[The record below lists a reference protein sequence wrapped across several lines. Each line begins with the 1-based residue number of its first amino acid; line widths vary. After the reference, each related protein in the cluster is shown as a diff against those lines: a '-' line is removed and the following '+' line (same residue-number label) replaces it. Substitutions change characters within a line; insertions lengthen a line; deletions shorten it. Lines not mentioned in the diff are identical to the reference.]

1 MKELAGNL
9 VVGMNNSYCDVHSSV
24 ETSLRCAKC
33 SKLICPKCMVSSPVG
48 YRCGSCSTGVNQ
60 AFFSVSATEVFKAMS
75 ISVIGA
81 IGCGVSLVFL
91 MDLLPQSVVLA
102 NVTGHIIL
110 ILLAIFSY
118 SLGGLISLTV
128 NRKRGKI
135 LKFIGGFGVLIMFVV
150 TVLGSGMVVGIG
162 LLLSLVLGIWLAV
175 FRL

>member
-1 MKELAGNL
+1 MRELAGNL

-24 ETSLRCAKC
+24 KTSLRCARC

-48 YRCGSCSTGVNQ
+48 YRCGSCSIGVNK
-60 AFFSVSATEVFKAMS
+60 AVLSISATEVFKAIS

-81 IGCGVSLVFL
+81 IGCGVSLLFL
-91 MDLLPQSVVLA
+91 IDFLPRSLA
-102 NVTGHIIL
+102 LTNVTGHIIL

-128 NRKRGKI
+128 NKKRGKI
-135 LKFIGGFGVLIMFVV
+135 LKLIGGLGVLIMFVV